1 MSIAWCTVHDENWHQ
16 VQVTPCASSDTVSSI
31 ANAVSLQTAIPSDQL
46 VLWFNNQTLDGQTL
60 DMNATLASYAITPGQ
75 HGLFALVSPTI
86 TSVIRGDE
94 TLTVNWSSTVGTN
107 GFGQN
112 IGYYIATASPG
123 SLTCRTTSAASNS
136 CVIHGVS
143 NAEEYSVVVT
153 TVNPGKLPNLET
165 AATQSPAT
173 QPPITPTTTQPVT
186 TTLLQP
192 TLAST
197 GAYLDAP
204 MMMGGSLLLLGTLG
218 IAFARRKG
226 WHWRSHPVSPR

>member
-1 MSIAWCTVHDENWHQ
+1 M
-16 VQVTPCASSDTVSSI
+16 
-31 ANAVSLQTAIPSDQL
+31 TA
-46 VLWFNNQTLDGQTL
+46 
-60 DMNATLASYAITPGQ
+60 AT
-75 HGLFALVSPTI
+75 
-86 TSVIRGDE
+86 
-94 TLTVNWSSTVGTN
+94 
-107 GFGQN
+107 
-112 IGYYIATASPG
+112 
-123 SLTCRTTSAASNS
+123 NS

-143 NAEEYSVVVT
+143 NSKDYSVVVT

-226 WHWRSHPVSPR
+226 RHWRSRPLSSR

>member
-1 MSIAWCTVHDENWHQ
+1 MSIAWCTIHDENWHQ

-60 DMNATLASYAITPGQ
+60 EMNATLASYAITPGQ
-75 HGLFALVSPTI
+75 HGLFALVSPAI
-86 TSVIRGDE
+86 TSVTRGDE
-94 TLTVNWSSTVGTN
+94 TLTVTWSSTVGTN

-112 IGYYIATASPG
+112 IGYYLATASPG

-153 TVNPGKLPNLET
+153 TVNPGKLPNLAT
-165 AATQSPAT
+165 ATTQSPAT
-173 QPPITPTTTQPVT
+173 QPPITTTTTQPVT
-186 TTLLQP
+186 TTVLQP

-197 GAYLDAP
+197 GANLDAP
-204 MMMGGSLLLLGTLG
+204 MMMGESLLLLGMLG

-226 WHWRSHPVSPR
+226 RQRRIRPLSSR